1 MRCSKVAIYRPAV
14 SVQCDKG
21 EVDEQ
26 LGDMMPVIIFP

>member
-1 MRCSKVAIYRPAV
+1 L
-14 SVQCDKG
+14 CDKG